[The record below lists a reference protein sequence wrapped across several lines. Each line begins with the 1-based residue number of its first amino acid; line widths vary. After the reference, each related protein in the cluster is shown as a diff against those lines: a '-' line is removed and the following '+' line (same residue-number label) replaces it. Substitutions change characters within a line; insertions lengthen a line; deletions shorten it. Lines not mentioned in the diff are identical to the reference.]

1 MSKIK
6 KTLTEKTL
14 HCDLSVDVYDDVIMD
29 ALCELGA
36 TNIRISGVI
45 QGELLNE
52 IGSRFTMIDIG
63 NRLGDL
69 MTAATFCDINGEPF
83 EHSAYYGLPISR
95 EIKTFLAEN
104 AVIERASIITS
115 SDDVYE
121 NNKAELCAFLF
132 TEYDMPVTADVDI
145 GTAEDKD
152 AAGTTVV
159 LTVIMDKASTNQLQT
174 MLDAI
179 KNKTEAR
186 NKNGVNNRPK

>member
-1 MSKIK
+1 MTKIK

-52 IGSRFTMIDIG
+52 IGSRFTMVDRRK
-63 NRLGDL
+63 RLRDPI
-69 MTAATFCDINGEPF
+69 TAVSFCDIKAKPF
-83 EHSAYYGLPISR
+83 EQDVYYGLPLDR
-95 EIKTFLAEN
+95 EIMVFLAEN
-104 AVIERASIITS
+104 AIIEMASIITPN
-115 SDDVYE
+115 DE
-121 NNKAELCAFLF
+121 KCANRKAELSAFLF
-132 TEYDMPVTADVDI
+132 TEYDMPVTADAVI
-145 GTAEDKD
+145 STTEDKD
-152 AAGTTVV
+152 ATGTTVV
-159 LTVIMDKASTNQLQT
+159 LTVIMDMASTNQLQT

-186 NKNGVNNRPK
+186 NKNVANNRPK